1 MKALIVDV
9 SKCNGCYNCQVA
21 CKDEHVGNDWS
32 PYAKP
37 QPDTDQFWMKLTE
50 NVRGTVPKVRITYVP
65 EVCRHCDNAPCIQA
79 CKENAIFK
87 RDDGMVVI
95 DPEKCSG
102 HRNCVDACPYGAIY
116 FNWDINI
123 AQKCTMCAHLLDQGW
138 KEPRCVELCPTG
150 ALTFGEETELTD
162 LIEKADPVAS
172 NADTKPRVHY
182 IDLPKRFVAGAV
194 FDPEVDECIQGA
206 TVMLTNIKT
215 AEVFTTQTN
224 HFGDFWIRKLEVGDY
239 SLSVEKNGYL
249 TQKVESIS
257 TEKDVNVGDIA
268 LYRATSV
275 QHT

>member
-1 MKALIVDV
+1 MKTLIVDV

-37 QPDTDQFWMKLTE
+37 QPDTGQFWMKLTE

-65 EVCRHCDNAPCIQA
+65 EVCRHCDNAPCIQS

-95 DPEKCSG
+95 NPEKCSG

-162 LIEKADPVAS
+162 LIEKADPDSS
-172 NADTKPRVHY
+172 NTKPRVHY
-182 IDLPKRFVAGAV
+182 IDLPKRFVTGAV
-194 FDPEVDECIQGA
+194 FDPEEDECIQGA
-206 TVMLTNIKT
+206 TVTLTNLKT
-215 AEVFTTQTN
+215 AEVFATQTN
-224 HFGDFWIRKLEVGDY
+224 HFGDFWIRKLAVGDY
-239 SLSVEKNGYL
+239 TLSVEKSGYL
-249 TQKVESIS
+249 VKKIDAIS

-268 LYRATSV
+268 LYPDASV
-275 QHT
+275 RSA